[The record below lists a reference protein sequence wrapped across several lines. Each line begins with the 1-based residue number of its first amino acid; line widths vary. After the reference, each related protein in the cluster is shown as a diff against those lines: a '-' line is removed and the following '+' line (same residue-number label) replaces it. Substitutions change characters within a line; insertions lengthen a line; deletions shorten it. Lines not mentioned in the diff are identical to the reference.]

1 MCFEGDLTSFFLYI
15 KFLDLIE
22 EKNVLVKVV
31 TVLINSSL
39 CF

>member
-1 MCFEGDLTSFFLYI
+1 MCFAEELTSFFLYI

-22 EKNVLVKVV
+22 EKNFLVEVL